1 MREKLLSLLEQLQ
14 RLTPSYEAQL
24 QNVRTVERHI
34 ILPIKALGLPVVA
47 WFAFWNLY
55 RTPVSTNWEIAM
67 QNVYLFFIA
76 YCMISIAWG
85 FLIWG
90 ANGLKRW
97 QLSTVVFCGILMDTL
112 FIGGVTVGSKGFD
125 SSTFWIFALW
135 IIRSAICMPGFLQQC
150 WLSGL
155 ICVIY
160 VLAGLTENW
169 AVQADGFE
177 REAFVEPVVLR
188 IFFLAMLSTCA
199 TGVHLALVRRAQIK
213 EEAQEFILRQEQIRA
228 NGRLAAEIA
237 HQLKNPLGIINNV
250 VFTIQRK
257 VERGD
262 KDIGGQI
269 KIIREEIERS
279 DSIITDLMGYAK
291 LAEGALER
299 LAINDELDTALTMV
313 FPKGASFGINIT
325 KEYAQGL
332 PHILMQ
338 RNHLSEI
345 LVNLLSNARD
355 ILDGTGQIAVRTKFG
370 NDYAVIVEIAD
381 NGPGIETSI
390 KDQIWTPYFTT
401 KQKGTGLGLAIV
413 KHNVE
418 MYSGTIEVF
427 SDIGYGTCF
436 RIKLPARSLLKLKNK
451 QI

>member
-1 MREKLLSLLEQLQ
+1 
-14 RLTPSYEAQL
+14 
-24 QNVRTVERHI
+24 
-34 ILPIKALGLPVVA
+34 
-47 WFAFWNLY
+47 
-55 RTPVSTNWEIAM
+55 
-67 QNVYLFFIA
+67 
-76 YCMISIAWG
+76 
-85 FLIWG
+85 
-90 ANGLKRW
+90 
-97 QLSTVVFCGILMDTL
+97 
-112 FIGGVTVGSKGFD
+112 
-125 SSTFWIFALW
+125 
-135 IIRSAICMPGFLQQC
+135 
-150 WLSGL
+150 
-155 ICVIY
+155 
-160 VLAGLTENW
+160 
-169 AVQADGFE
+169 
-177 REAFVEPVVLR
+177 
-188 IFFLAMLSTCA
+188 
-199 TGVHLALVRRAQIK
+199 
-213 EEAQEFILRQEQIRA
+213 
-228 NGRLAAEIA
+228 
-237 HQLKNPLGIINNV
+237 
-250 VFTIQRK
+250 
-257 VERGD
+257 
-262 KDIGGQI
+262 
-269 KIIREEIERS
+269 
-279 DSIITDLMGYAK
+279 MGYAK